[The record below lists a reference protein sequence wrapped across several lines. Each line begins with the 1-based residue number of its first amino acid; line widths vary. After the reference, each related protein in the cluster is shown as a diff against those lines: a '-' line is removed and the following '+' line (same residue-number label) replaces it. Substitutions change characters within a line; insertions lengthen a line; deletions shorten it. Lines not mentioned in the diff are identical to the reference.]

1 MNKKLTV
8 TTFMLGAMLVS
19 LTSYAAD
26 ADNSASDKT
35 TAKTYVSDSVITTKV
50 KAKLAEAKL
59 GTLVHVSVDTDNKG
73 VVTLSGTAKTQ
84 EVADKAGQIATGTEG
99 VTSVQNNIKVVPDK
113 S

>member
-1 MNKKLTV
+1 MNRKLTV
-8 TTFMLGAMLVS
+8 TTFLIGAMMVS
-19 LTSYAAD
+19 LTGYAAD
-26 ADNSASDKT
+26 ADTSQPSAK
-35 TAKTYVSDSVITTKV
+35 AYVSDSVITTKV

-59 GTLVHVSVDTDNKG
+59 GTLIHVSVDTDNKG

-84 EVADKAGQIATGTEG
+84 ESADKAAQIATATEG

>member
-8 TTFMLGAMLVS
+8 TSFMLGAMLVS
-19 LTSYAAD
+19 LTTYAAD
-26 ADNSASDKT
+26 ADTSNHT

-73 VVTLSGTAKTQ
+73 AVTLSGTAKTQ
-84 EVADKAGQIATGTEG
+84 EVADKAGEIATSTEG